1 MNTTIPQEAATKLW
15 AKTEQDLK
23 ELIRLRKVALSLQN
37 DKSSSSFDGGRSAG
51 THSDPTAQAAVR
63 NLTSGSLKQ
72 SVRYADGYSLE
83 IHDLVDRLITTIG
96 NSINRWEDS

>member
-1 MNTTIPQEAATKLW
+1 MNTNIPQEAATRLW

-23 ELIRLRKVALSLQN
+23 ELLRLRKVALSLQN

-83 IHDLVDRLITTIG
+83 IHDLVDRLISTIG
-96 NSINRWEDS
+96 NSINRWEES

>member
-1 MNTTIPQEAATKLW
+1 MNTNIPQEAATKLW

-83 IHDLVDRLITTIG
+83 IHDLVDRLISTIG
-96 NSINRWEDS
+96 NSIDRWESS

>member
-1 MNTTIPQEAATKLW
+1 MNTNIPQEAATKLW

-37 DKSSSSFDGGRSAG
+37 DKSSSSFDSGRSAG

-83 IHDLVDRLITTIG
+83 IHDMVDRLISTIG
-96 NSINRWEDS
+96 NSINRWEES

>member
-1 MNTTIPQEAATKLW
+1 MNTNIPQEAATKLW

-83 IHDLVDRLITTIG
+83 IHDMVDRLITTIG
-96 NSINRWEDS
+96 NSINRWEES

>member
-1 MNTTIPQEAATKLW
+1 MNTNIPQEAATRLW

-83 IHDLVDRLITTIG
+83 IHDVVDRLISTIG
-96 NSINRWEDS
+96 NSINRWEES